1 MLYVTIFGCFQGY
14 TYVIGGRWWTYFAV
28 LSVTLNDAS
37 AYFAGKLFG
46 RHKLLRLSPNKTVE
60 GFLGGLLSNVLVT
73 YYMAVFVMDNN
84 FWKCPPKR
92 LNYGFFE
99 EYQCDKIPAIYL
111 TRTYQLPLIHYK
123 FDMAPAVIYTIIYAL
138 YASVFAP
145 FVGFFASGFKRA
157 TGVKDFSNTLPGH
170 GGIMDRMD
178 CISVMCWFNYFFLTQ
193 VILRDETMSEEGYE
207 RACGLDSPER
217 QLVVNT
223 IAERLALPQV

>member
-1 MLYVTIFGCFQGY
+1 M
-14 TYVIGGRWWTYFAV
+14 
-28 LSVTLNDAS
+28 TLNDAS

-46 RHKLLRLSPNKTVE
+46 KHRLLRLSPNKTLE

-84 FWKCPPKR
+84 FWQCPPKR

-111 TRTYQLPLIHYK
+111 PRTYILPTSVFGYDK
-123 FDMAPAVIYTIIYAL
+123 FEIAPAVIYTIIYAL

-193 VILRDETMSEEGYE
+193 IILRDESMTSETYQQ
-207 RACGLDSPER
+207 ACSLEDPEK
-217 QLVVNT
+217 QLVVNQ
-223 IAERLALPQV
+223 IAERLGLPQV

>member
-1 MLYVTIFGCFQGY
+1 M
-14 TYVIGGRWWTYFAV
+14 GGRWWTYFAV

-46 RHKLLRLSPNKTVE
+46 KHRLLRLSPNKTLE
-60 GFLGGLLSNVLVT
+60 GFLGGLISNLLVT

-84 FWKCPPKR
+84 FWQCAPKR

-99 EYQCDKIPAIYL
+99 EYQCDSTPTIYL
-111 TRTYQLPLIHYK
+111 PRTYVLPVSVFGLEK
-123 FDMAPAVIYTIIYAL
+123 FEMAPAVIYTVIYGL
-138 YASVFAP
+138 YASIFAP

-193 VILRDETMSEEGYE
+193 IILRDESMTNESYKE
-207 RACGLDSPER
+207 ACALDAPDK
-217 QLVVNT
+217 QLVVNS
-223 IAERLALPQV
+223 IAERLGLPNV

>member
-1 MLYVTIFGCFQGY
+1 M
-14 TYVIGGRWWTYFAV
+14 
-28 LSVTLNDAS
+28 TLNDAS

-46 RHKLLRLSPNKTVE
+46 KHRLLRLSPNKTLE

-84 FWKCPPKR
+84 FWQCPPKR
-92 LNYGFFE
+92 LNYGFFK

-111 TRTYQLPLIHYK
+111 PRTYILPTSVFGYDK
-123 FDMAPAVIYTIIYAL
+123 FEIAPAVIYTIIYAL

-193 VILRDETMSEEGYE
+193 IILRDESMTSETYQQ
-207 RACGLDSPER
+207 ACSLEDPEK
-217 QLVVNT
+217 QLVVNQ
-223 IAERLALPQV
+223 IAERLGLPQV